1 MSAIV
6 LLMVSCRIL
15 SDEQPIIY
23 ACGDNTRAL
32 GVASRFVCA
41 KTLAPSDLSQI
52 LACRPKPV
60 LHPAGSQILP
70 SYLRQNLCL
79 RAHSGRWCSPARAL
93 FGDEFEIKAIQ
104 LLVEDGI
111 DAERKIVKFTN
122 RVFRDDVSE
131 NHATLYSVTK

>member
-6 LLMVSCRIL
+6 LLMAKTRPTSRSCRHTCDRI
-15 SDEQPIIY
+15 S
-23 ACGDNTRAL
+23 ACEHTVAD
-32 GVASRFVCA
+32 GVLNFSKDCFLASLD
-41 KTLAPSDLSQI
+41 K
-52 LACRPKPV
+52 
-60 LHPAGSQILP
+60 
-70 SYLRQNLCL
+70 
-79 RAHSGRWCSPARAL
+79 PARAL